1 MPEYYLFILS
11 VKNAF
16 FLCNFGMK
24 RWYVVG
30 DSCQRMMLAGM
41 GFCVVLFV
49 SARWLRFFI
58 LPLWYRLCLLL
69 AFLSLRVWVYFL
81 FL

>member
-30 DSCQRMMLAGM
+30 DSCQRMMLAG
-41 GFCVVLFV
+41 GCC
-49 SARWLRFFI
+49 S
-58 LPLWYRLCLLL
+58 
-69 AFLSLRVWVYFL
+69 L
-81 FL
+81 FLYNKSL